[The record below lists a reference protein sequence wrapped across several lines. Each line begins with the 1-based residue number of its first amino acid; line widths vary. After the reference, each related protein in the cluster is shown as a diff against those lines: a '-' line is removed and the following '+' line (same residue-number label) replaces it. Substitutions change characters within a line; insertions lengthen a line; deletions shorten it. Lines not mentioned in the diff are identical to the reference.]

1 MAQPAAFSINLPI
14 LQDELEDPIVLGVR
28 EFHVA
33 KALLEGQE
41 ELGATAG
48 WEMGCGY
55 DESLSEVVSSQW
67 GPVHLFDLCLR
78 FGLSD
83 TALALALRGVR
94 DCILED
100 RHLGALPNA
109 RDAEPRTVGCF
120 CKAQETCSRCCWG
133 FPLDNA
139 ILMGD
144 WDATLTDAAD
154 VAKMAA
160 KTPLVRYILDLVS
173 RNETLPFAMSES
185 AARLLD
191 IAILVGN
198 VEAAANLAK
207 TYQARP
213 LRRWRGN
220 ELWDQCRSNPQ
231 MLPAALSAGAD
242 FEGLDHLV
250 NWDEE
255 ENCLVVPFLRVVPLA
270 FRPEHWQ
277 QVEQFIPLE
286 KNRWPTSDVRAGELF
301 LAGVEDEDGQRW
313 SDVSMQRIRNAV
325 KSGWDL
331 RWIWIGLDLERGLRD
346 ASLLDVAVLC
356 GQEDCAELLGTAG
369 VELRDQCLD
378 WHKQLIHGEGPNDI
392 RVYIYIVRLNIG
404 TARQCKSAACAAAR
418 ASLKGSFQREGSEKG
433 ILFKTLAKKFDVP
446 AVRFIIAFAME
457 APKIVNQL
465 DLWGDVTGW
474 MESRE
479 ATGPADG
486 ADSRDEEQTA
496 MEVDEEPGAILA
508 EPRSEPPEADVKTTD
523 HHDDLM
529 TALQLSRDQV
539 PVLSMDGVCVFRL
552 SRMAT
557 SDHVTRVLLDHLGP
571 LWQLHRR
578 VLEAGCQVDPEW
590 KLGTNPVRALFVPI
604 TETQMDEFQALS
616 ERGYELTKTDHIFAL
631 QSDYDAIS
639 KALSLICCKSRPKLQ
654 QVRPAEKGCGK
665 KADPVA
671 AAASSGPGNMSDQ
684 DEDMDEDEPLLV
696 LESGIRTDSDLHF
709 PSYPMSSGGAACPL
723 NRSLRDSQVCRQPK
737 QSDRDCQESLG
748 ELVRSRWGPVH
759 LFDLCLWF
767 GHIDTA
773 LALAAGAVRWRRARR
788 RSSSTSWTLPASS
801 NETLP
806 LAMSDEAAARLLD
819 IAILCGNVEAA
830 TSLAK
835 TYQARPLRRWRGD
848 ELWDV
853 QQLSTLSAAL
863 HAGADFEGLHM
874 KFFGEEIPLLPFVA
888 LDFYAEQWQEFEQF
902 FPTQMKQLPSYDVAA
917 GELFLSIEHIP
928 DDWYWQQV
936 SLQKIQNALRT
947 GWDLKHIWIELVQ
960 FRGGHCDASLLDLA
974 ILCGQSDCAC
984 ALASAGV
991 ELRVDCLDW
1000 HRLAFQGESL
1010 ALCVPNSGFSTCQG
1024 SALECQSAARAF
1036 LTKSF
1041 KREGVEKGIALYQT
1055 LAKKFHPR
1063 GVSLALVHHILGF
1076 STEAHKILD
1085 QLDLW
1090 GDVKGWVES
1099 LEAEAQ
1105 ANFKTSP
1112 VDVDVEQEQ
1121 GSNVEEQ
1128 VGGWALVP
1136 ADSDGNVRA
1145 RHSGAVGRRRAI
1157 GGVAPAGRGGR
1168 LRGYELTKTDHILAL
1183 QSDFD
1188 SIDGAL
1194 RQIPGD
1200 GRPKVQQIRP
1210 AERGH
1215 EKKAGPEAAPSAPGD
1230 APDQDEDADDSRLT
1244 ILDLYRCELW
1254 SGHGIGLPAEP
1265 QSQRLAGL
1273 PAESQ
1278 RLSGVPAEAQ
1288 SQRLSGAPAV
1298 QQRLSGEASG
1308 PSTTK
1313 LEVQMASTAAVG
1325 GSFEVSPAAASTHL
1339 AATTP
1344 GGASGPDD
1352 AWEDDE
1358 GPAAPEE
1365 EEMRQR
1371 SVGAEAT
1378 LSAPQIQ
1385 VKAPEGDATASDTLQ
1400 KADSAPQVQRASS
1413 GISSGKAAAAA
1424 ATKKASRFTFMGMGR
1439 KK

>member
-1 MAQPAAFSINLPI
+1 
-14 LQDELEDPIVLGVR
+14 
-28 EFHVA
+28 
-33 KALLEGQE
+33 
-41 ELGATAG
+41 
-48 WEMGCGY
+48 
-55 DESLSEVVSSQW
+55 
-67 GPVHLFDLCLR
+67 
-78 FGLSD
+78 
-83 TALALALRGVR
+83 
-94 DCILED
+94 
-100 RHLGALPNA
+100 
-109 RDAEPRTVGCF
+109 
-120 CKAQETCSRCCWG
+120 
-133 FPLDNA
+133 
-139 ILMGD
+139 
-144 WDATLTDAAD
+144 
-154 VAKMAA
+154 
-160 KTPLVRYILDLVS
+160 
-173 RNETLPFAMSES
+173 
-185 AARLLD
+185 
-191 IAILVGN
+191 
-198 VEAAANLAK
+198 
-207 TYQARP
+207 
-213 LRRWRGN
+213 
-220 ELWDQCRSNPQ
+220 
-231 MLPAALSAGAD
+231 
-242 FEGLDHLV
+242 
-250 NWDEE
+250 
-255 ENCLVVPFLRVVPLA
+255 
-270 FRPEHWQ
+270 
-277 QVEQFIPLE
+277 
-286 KNRWPTSDVRAGELF
+286 
-301 LAGVEDEDGQRW
+301 
-313 SDVSMQRIRNAV
+313 
-325 KSGWDL
+325 
-331 RWIWIGLDLERGLRD
+331 
-346 ASLLDVAVLC
+346 
-356 GQEDCAELLGTAG
+356 
-369 VELRDQCLD
+369 
-378 WHKQLIHGEGPNDI
+378 
-392 RVYIYIVRLNIG
+392 
-404 TARQCKSAACAAAR
+404 
-418 ASLKGSFQREGSEKG
+418 
-433 ILFKTLAKKFDVP
+433 
-446 AVRFIIAFAME
+446 
-457 APKIVNQL
+457 
-465 DLWGDVTGW
+465 
-474 MESRE
+474 
-479 ATGPADG
+479 
-486 ADSRDEEQTA
+486 
-496 MEVDEEPGAILA
+496 
-508 EPRSEPPEADVKTTD
+508 
-523 HHDDLM
+523 
-529 TALQLSRDQV
+529 
-539 PVLSMDGVCVFRL
+539 
-552 SRMAT
+552 
-557 SDHVTRVLLDHLGP
+557 
-571 LWQLHRR
+571 
-578 VLEAGCQVDPEW
+578 
-590 KLGTNPVRALFVPI
+590 
-604 TETQMDEFQALS
+604 
-616 ERGYELTKTDHIFAL
+616 
-631 QSDYDAIS
+631 
-639 KALSLICCKSRPKLQ
+639 
-654 QVRPAEKGCGK
+654 
-665 KADPVA
+665 
-671 AAASSGPGNMSDQ
+671 
-684 DEDMDEDEPLLV
+684 
-696 LESGIRTDSDLHF
+696 
-709 PSYPMSSGGAACPL
+709 
-723 NRSLRDSQVCRQPK
+723 
-737 QSDRDCQESLG
+737 
-748 ELVRSRWGPVH
+748 
-759 LFDLCLWF
+759 
-767 GHIDTA
+767 
-773 LALAAGAVRWRRARR
+773 
-788 RSSSTSWTLPASS
+788 
-801 NETLP
+801 
-806 LAMSDEAAARLLD
+806 
-819 IAILCGNVEAA
+819 
-830 TSLAK
+830 
-835 TYQARPLRRWRGD
+835 
-848 ELWDV
+848 
-853 QQLSTLSAAL
+853 
-863 HAGADFEGLHM
+863 M

-1128 VGGWALVP
+1128 VGAQLAEPRLEPSEADVKATDDLMTALRLSRHQVP
-1136 ADSDGNVRA
+1136 LLNMDGVCVFRLTRMATCEHVTQVLLDAAGPLAELHQRVVEAGCEVNPEWNPIRA
-1145 RHSGAVGRRRAI
+1145 LFVPLTETDMTELHALSE
-1157 GGVAPAGRGGR
+1157 
-1168 LRGYELTKTDHILAL
+1168 RGYELTKTDHILAL

-1230 APDQDEDADDSRLT
+1230 APDQDEDADDHFRSVQMRALERPRHSCDSCVNNDIGPVSWALHGPEPHRLD
-1244 ILDLYRCELW
+1244 ILAVSLESKGSGDGSELLAVTYEGPNPCRC
-1254 SGHGIGLPAEP
+1254 LPAEP